1 MNPTL
6 REDAD
11 QIVRQSIQSVLP
23 DEAVRKALK
32 EFQPGT
38 GKTLLV
44 ATGKAAW
51 QMAKAAV
58 DVLAKVDGG
67 IVITKY
73 DHVMGEIPGVECC
86 EAGHPVPDE
95 NGFAATGR
103 ALELVQDLG
112 AEDEVEANCYMHWY
126 ILALAIVAAVGTFL
140 LRKKKAAKK
149 IFDAVAVLLLAL
161 LAIIGSCIW
170 DWILFV
176 IGAIAIAAVIYKTD
190 DRA

>member
-32 EFQPGT
+32 EFKPGT

-95 NGFAATGR
+95 NSFQSTR
-103 ALELVQDLG
+103 KALDCL
-112 AEDEVEANCYMHWY
+112 
-126 ILALAIVAAVGTFL
+126 
-140 LRKKKAAKK
+140 KA
-149 IFDAVAVLLLAL
+149 
-161 LAIIGSCIW
+161 
-170 DWILFV
+170 
-176 IGAIAIAAVIYKTD
+176 
-190 DRA
+190 R